1 MNLSATFKSLCLPSK
16 VYLVLAFIGII
27 VSVLFP
33 TISKFS
39 LLFQLIH
46 LVYIIFWTW
55 ILNLIC
61 KAGYKVISWI
71 LVLAP
76 FVLVFLLF
84 TFLLGEA
91 IYKEEKI
98 ARRNK
103 TAPVIILNK

>member
-1 MNLSATFKSLCLPSK
+1 MNISATFKSLCLPSK

-33 TISKFS
+33 TISNFS

-46 LVYIIFWTW
+46 FVYIIFWTW

-76 FVLVFLLF
+76 FVLVFLIF
-84 TFLLGEA
+84 TFMLGEA

-98 ARRNK
+98 ARTNK
-103 TAPVIILNK
+103 TAPMIILKK